1 MKLIVCL
8 LLGAVASTNADYE
21 PSGTTVC
28 PSLCTDQFEPVCGSD
43 GVTYSNECYLL
54 LADCENSEKITKAYD
69 GECLTETTPSS
80 TDGNVVCNDECPE
93 NFKPVCGSDGV
104 TYSNDCTLEYAQCT
118 SGGAITKVSD
128 GECSTSSPG
137 CSDVCPE
144 ILKPVCGSDGVTY
157 PNECFLGIA
166 DCESPDEITKAYDGE
181 CRSET
186 TPSSCNDVCPENYQ
200 PVCGSDGVTYSNDCT
215 LDYAECSSNGA
226 ITKVSDGECDSDCPD
241 VCPEILQPVC
251 GSDGVTYPNECFLRL
266 ADCETPEKI
275 TQAHEGECVDTTSCV
290 DQCPAIYKPV
300 CGSDGVTYS
309 NDCTLE
315 YAQCTSDGAITKAS
329 DGECSGCSEVCIELF
344 DPVCGSDGVTYSNSC
359 FLKIA
364 NCKDSSITQA
374 HEGACTTEGGY
385 KGNNSTE
392 SNQETKGGKES
403 SSCPDVC
410 TLIYAPVCGSDGVTY
425 SNECLLGIASCNH
438 PELHLTKASDGACSP
453 VECKTDY

>member
-80 TDGNVVCNDECPE
+80 TDGNV
-93 NFKPVCGSDGV
+93 
-104 TYSNDCTLEYAQCT
+104 
-118 SGGAITKVSD
+118 
-128 GECSTSSPG
+128 
-137 CSDVCPE
+137 
-144 ILKPVCGSDGVTY
+144 
-157 PNECFLGIA
+157 
-166 DCESPDEITKAYDGE
+166 
-181 CRSET
+181 
-186 TPSSCNDVCPENYQ
+186 
-200 PVCGSDGVTYSNDCT
+200 
-215 LDYAECSSNGA
+215 
-226 ITKVSDGECDSDCPD
+226 
-241 VCPEILQPVC
+241 
-251 GSDGVTYPNECFLRL
+251 
-266 ADCETPEKI
+266 
-275 TQAHEGECVDTTSCV
+275 
-290 DQCPAIYKPV
+290 
-300 CGSDGVTYS
+300 
-309 NDCTLE
+309 